1 MIRNLILA
9 GAFLAAM
16 AAPAFSAEP
25 IEGTW
30 LRPSNGALVKFS
42 KCGNSYCAKAVSGEF
57 AGKSV
62 GKFSGSGSSY
72 SGTLTD
78 LKENK
83 TYSGNAK
90 VTGNTMKLEGCVL
103 KVFCKGENWKR
114 Q

>member
-1 MIRNLILA
+1 MIRNLIVA
-9 GAFLAAM
+9 GALVAAM
-16 AAPAFSAEP
+16 TAPALAAEP

-42 KCGNSYCAKAVSGEF
+42 KCGNSFCAKAVSGEF

-62 GKFSGSGSSY
+62 GKFTGNGSSY

-78 LKENK
+78 LKEDK
-83 TYSGNAK
+83 TYAGRAN
-90 VTGNTMKLEGCVL
+90 VNGNTMKLEGCVL